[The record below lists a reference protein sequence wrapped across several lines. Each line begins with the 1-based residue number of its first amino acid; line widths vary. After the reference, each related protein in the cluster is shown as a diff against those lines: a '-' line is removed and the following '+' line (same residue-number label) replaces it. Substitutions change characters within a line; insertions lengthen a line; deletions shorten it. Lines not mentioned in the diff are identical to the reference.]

1 MNIIL
6 SPGLWENVWG
16 GVIAAILYAVIVA
29 VLNLYRQYTLQVL
42 IQIMGRAIRHRNNGK
57 RGKFDNEE
65 EWIRQAREIENDA
78 VNTAKRLSATAG
90 SLIEWLDRVPDRD
103 GVGERELYIGIL
115 SKVIERITGLM
126 EKHA

>member
-16 GVIAAILYAVIVA
+16 GVIAAMLYAVIVA

-42 IQIMGRAIRHRNNGK
+42 IQIMGRAIRHRNNGE
-57 RGKFDNEE
+57 RGKFDDEE
-65 EWIRQAREIENDA
+65 EWVRQAKEIENDA
-78 VNTAKRLSATAG
+78 VNTAKKLSATAG
-90 SLIEWLDRVPDRD
+90 SLIEWLDRVPNK
-103 GVGERELYIGIL
+103 ERSSEKDLYIGIL

-126 EKHA
+126 EKYA